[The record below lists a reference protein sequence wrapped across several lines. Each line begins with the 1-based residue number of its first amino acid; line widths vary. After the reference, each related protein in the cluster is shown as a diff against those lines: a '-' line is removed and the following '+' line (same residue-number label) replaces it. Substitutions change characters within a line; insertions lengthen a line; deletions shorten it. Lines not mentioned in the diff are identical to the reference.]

1 MCGRSRCAA
10 SHGAVAQALGVPQAN
25 WKDADKYRP
34 THNCCPGKY
43 TPVLYTGENGERKV
57 RVVRGEA
64 WRKCSLPVH
73 VDPHA
78 HRAVVPDSQ
87 HAVGSGAFLHQEG
100 RQARLLAHVQR
111 SVRAHTPSANG
122 VVGGMA
128 WGRSCAHALCFA
140 GVSPSLFVLRSAA

>member
-64 WRKCSLPVH
+64 WRKCSLQSTSILTPTVLLCQI
-73 VDPHA
+73 
-78 HRAVVPDSQ
+78 RSMRWGLVPSYTKKD
-87 HAVGSGAFLHQEG
+87 GKPDFW
-100 RQARLLAHVQR
+100 RMFNARCAPTSR
-111 SVRAHTPSANG
+111 RVRRLVSWVAWQG
-122 VVGGMA
+122 VVLVLT
-128 WGRSCAHALCFA
+128 RC
-140 GVSPSLFVLRSAA
+140 VSQE